1 MWYWGLQN
9 IVKTEEQYFKKFAN
23 SVRILWTI
31 LCYFTQVWGVKRNL
45 SIQTRYTSCLSWGFF
60 LYFEFQFNYRLSAY
74 SSSYNILSDN
84 RSSDISFGTS
94 INFSSIKRVRA
105 PIFQA
110 GMSKYRVDWCSIKH
124 YFGTS
129 INFLT
134 INHVRALIFQ
144 ASTSQ
149 HRAHELLDAQFNTIR
164 YRWYRSEKS
173 YFYRPD
179 LINLIWSFTRSQ
191 NQSVSPIMEVLISAI
206 LIGCKIG

>member
-1 MWYWGLQN
+1 MDYP
-9 IVKTEEQYFKKFAN
+9 V
-23 SVRILWTI
+23 SVGTSINFSSIKRVRAPIFQAGMSKYRVNRCSIKHYVGTSINFSTI
-31 LCYFTQVWGVKRNL
+31 NRAQAPIFQAGTSKYRVDRC
-45 SIQTRYTSCLSWGFF
+45 SIKHY
-60 LYFEFQFNYRLSAY
+60 
-74 SSSYNILSDN
+74 
-84 RSSDISFGTS
+84 FGTS